1 MKSLFDMAGI
11 SKEVL
16 EDEEMRSKI
25 YDVIEK
31 QGGMDAVKQQVNR
44 RAPPQAPPPPSR
56 AGMLIT
62 PHSLY
67 RHQSCLACDP
77 R

>member
-44 RAPPQAPPPPSR
+44 RAPPQAPAPPSR
-56 AGMLIT
+56 GEPNSIIIL
-62 PHSLY
+62 
-67 RHQSCLACDP
+67 
-77 R
+77 

>member
-56 AGMLIT
+56 AGTLIT
-62 PHSLY
+62 PY
-67 RHQSCLACDP
+67 FVEA
-77 R
+77 